1 MGEKSLAI
9 RSVVEVGEW
18 LYLKNFTREDGL
30 DPMFQGPYKVLD
42 FKHPNVKIEREKG
55 KTSWVY
61 LDHCKLVHREMI
73 EHSIPRVMEAT
84 NGDDRE
90 LELEYQG
97 DPMVTEQEDVE
108 KGIKEQGLLRRST
121 RPKMR
126 PERLDL

>member
-1 MGEKSLAI
+1 MTK
-9 RSVVEVGEW
+9 
-18 LYLKNFTREDGL
+18 
-30 DPMFQGPYKVLD
+30 
-42 FKHPNVKIEREKG
+42 
-55 KTSWVY
+55 
-61 LDHCKLVHREMI
+61 
-73 EHSIPRVMEAT
+73 HSIPRVREVT

-90 LELEYQG
+90 LELEYQD